1 MKMKLEQI
9 EVSIPIPHDQN
20 LLYADC
26 EVPAAQ
32 DEELGALMLREL
44 KDLVLGERAI

>member
-1 MKMKLEQI
+1 MKHEQM

-20 LLYADC
+20 LLYGDC

-32 DEELGALMLREL
+32 DEELGALTLREL
-44 KDLVLGERAI
+44 KDLVLGE